1 MFQYILPEYI
11 DNRGDCSRLKVDD
24 EETVLDREVNLAL
37 RYLFK
42 ERFLDL
48 DVIRK
53 RCSHVVN
60 QQHLIPL
67 YLGKDEIIIPVKVRK
82 PRAKW
87 DSVRGYI
94 NVNYIDKI
102 QEWSVILK
110 DKTCLTTLECKRCLT
125 KRTKAAKLV
134 AKDFDENESM
144 RPMLKGDME
153 CTATREDVA
162 LVLMEIERIERE
174 LKRKIM

>member
-1 MFQYILPEYI
+1 MFQYIFPEYI

-24 EETVLDREVNLAL
+24 KETILDREVNLAL

-42 ERFLDL
+42 ERFLDI

-53 RCSHVVN
+53 RCSLVVN
-60 QQHLIPL
+60 QKHLIPL
-67 YLGKDEIIIPVKVRK
+67 YLGKDEILIPVKVRK

-87 DSVRGYI
+87 DSVRGYL

-134 AKDFDENESM
+134 AKDFDENENM

-153 CTATREDVA
+153 CAATREDVA